1 MDYQPI
7 IDNQRS
13 YFLSGEPQKLS
24 NRRKN
29 LELLKSILQ
38 TNGDRLAEA
47 VQKDLRRTPKTTFAV
62 EINSLLHEID
72 YFLDNFENWAANQ
85 QVEKQRKNENDE
97 CFIKKQPRGVIL
109 VLSPWNYTISMVF
122 LPIIPA
128 IAAGNTVVLKPSEY
142 SSATSELIESLFR
155 QHFDE
160 RLIKVIQGGV
170 RESTALLKLRFDYI
184 FYTGSAEVGKVIMK
198 DAAHFLTPVT
208 LECGGKCPVFIDND
222 VDMALTA
229 KRIVWGKWLNVGQT
243 CLAPDFILTTQ
254 ETKSKLVPEL
264 VRALKDSFGSDAKSS
279 EEYSRIINSYHWNRL
294 NSLLQKSSG
303 KVLFQGG
310 QSDESDLFIPP
321 MIMDISFNDSLMME
335 EIFGPILPIITI
347 KNLGEAIEF
356 IQKGEKP
363 LASYIFSKS
372 DASIQ
377 RFLREVVS
385 GGCTVNDV
393 LMHSTIVTLPFGGVG
408 NSGMGRYRGKFGFD
422 TFTHEK
428 AVLER
433 QFSN

>member
-1 MDYQPI
+1 
-7 IDNQRS
+7 
-13 YFLSGEPQKLS
+13 
-24 NRRKN
+24 
-29 LELLKSILQ
+29 
-38 TNGDRLAEA
+38 
-47 VQKDLRRTPKTTFAV
+47 
-62 EINSLLHEID
+62 
-72 YFLDNFENWAANQ
+72 
-85 QVEKQRKNENDE
+85 
-97 CFIKKQPRGVIL
+97 
-109 VLSPWNYTISMVF
+109 
-122 LPIIPA
+122 
-128 IAAGNTVVLKPSEY
+128 
-142 SSATSELIESLFR
+142 
-155 QHFDE
+155 
-160 RLIKVIQGGV
+160 
-170 RESTALLKLRFDYI
+170 
-184 FYTGSAEVGKVIMK
+184 MK
-198 DAAHFLTPVT
+198 DAAQFLTPVT

-347 KNLGEAIEF
+347 KNLGQAIEF

-377 RFLREVVS
+377 RFLTEVVS

-428 AVLER
+428 AVLKR